1 MERKQRFREDYL
13 NDAAE
18 EDTED
23 DGRTIAD
30 MSQVSRDSLL
40 GTWHQKQ
47 ADAPGEA
54 FRGPD
59 KEEHPWENSSFSRKE
74 QWMYALG
81 ALKAALLIG
90 LVYLGGLGL
99 LIALLLLFW

>member
-1 MERKQRFREDYL
+1 MRRKKTFQEDYA
-13 NDAAE
+13 DETDRKE
-18 EDTED
+18 EED

-30 MSQVSRDSLL
+30 MSQISRESLL
-40 GTWHQKQ
+40 GAWHQKK
-47 ADAPGEA
+47 ADNPSEA
-54 FRGPD
+54 FREPD
-59 KEEHPWENSSFSRKE
+59 REKRPWEDSSFSRKE

-90 LVYLGGLGL
+90 LAYLGGLGI